1 SRAASYLL
9 LPYFLWSAFATF
21 LSFTINSMNL

>member
-1 SRAASYLL
+1 
-9 LPYFLWSAFATF
+9 PYFLWSAFATF